1 MDDLQQY
8 WLVLKRRWLPISIVF
23 GAAVVFSAIST
34 AQQKLVYEA
43 RGQLLFKK
51 NTTSALTGVG
61 RQLGQLEATIKG
73 NPLQNEAAII
83 ESIPVAQ
90 RTIQELDLNINPN
103 TFLQKLSVENIQGT
117 DLLELSYTTA
127 NQEKAAAVVNTIMDT
142 YIEADIEANRA
153 ETRAA
158 RQFIEQQ
165 LPIAEQE
172 LQQAENAIRQLKE
185 QNRVVDL
192 DTEANSTT
200 NILQDLDQQIASAR
214 STTAT
219 ETARVNSIREIFQRD
234 PVETTVAG
242 FVGESPTTIQVLGQL
257 QDLQKEIETERL
269 RFSESHPTIV
279 NLRQE
284 EQILRA
290 ELAQR
295 VEQSFLGEAGRLV
308 NIRNP
313 NEIVQLRNLG
323 LQQNLIARYARAEA
337 ERASSERRISA
348 LSEVAETYRRRATLL
363 PRLQQ
368 RTQQLERQR
377 DAARSTYNNLLNRLQ
392 EIRIAENQQLGNAR
406 IAAPAL
412 VPEQPLIR
420 RQYTNLAR
428 GVILGIVLA
437 AVTAWLL
444 ETLDK
449 TVKSPQTARQLF
461 DYPLLGTIP
470 NFQGSHLIVRDN
482 SNAFV
487 SEAFRMLQTNLRFL
501 NVDRQ
506 CKVIVI
512 SSSVGKEGKSVVAS
526 NLAIAVA
533 QLGRQVLLID
543 GDLRQP
549 TQHLIWELPNNRGLS
564 SVLTGQVEFN
574 EAVTEVL
581 PNLQLLA
588 SGETSNTPIAL
599 IDSSQMAVL
608 IANSAQNYDF
618 VIVDSPPLTASADA
632 MLLGKMTD
640 GIMLVVRPEVADF
653 NSINTSKDLLEQ
665 SHQTVLGIVINGIR
679 TKKQPS

>member
-1 MDDLQQY
+1 
-8 WLVLKRRWLPISIVF
+8 
-23 GAAVVFSAIST
+23 
-34 AQQKLVYEA
+34 
-43 RGQLLFKK
+43 
-51 NTTSALTGVG
+51 
-61 RQLGQLEATIKG
+61 
-73 NPLQNEAAII
+73 
-83 ESIPVAQ
+83 
-90 RTIQELDLNINPN
+90 
-103 TFLQKLSVENIQGT
+103 
-117 DLLELSYTTA
+117 
-127 NQEKAAAVVNTIMDT
+127 
-142 YIEADIEANRA
+142 
-153 ETRAA
+153 
-158 RQFIEQQ
+158 
-165 LPIAEQE
+165 
-172 LQQAENAIRQLKE
+172 
-185 QNRVVDL
+185 
-192 DTEANSTT
+192 
-200 NILQDLDQQIASAR
+200 
-214 STTAT
+214 
-219 ETARVNSIREIFQRD
+219 
-234 PVETTVAG
+234 
-242 FVGESPTTIQVLGQL
+242 
-257 QDLQKEIETERL
+257 
-269 RFSESHPTIV
+269 
-279 NLRQE
+279 
-284 EQILRA
+284 
-290 ELAQR
+290 
-295 VEQSFLGEAGRLV
+295 
-308 NIRNP
+308 
-313 NEIVQLRNLG
+313 
-323 LQQNLIARYARAEA
+323 
-337 ERASSERRISA
+337 
-348 LSEVAETYRRRATLL
+348 
-363 PRLQQ
+363 
-368 RTQQLERQR
+368 
-377 DAARSTYNNLLNRLQ
+377 
-392 EIRIAENQQLGNAR
+392 
-406 IAAPAL
+406 L

-428 GVILGIVLA
+428 GIILGIVLA
-437 AVTAWLL
+437 AITAWLL

-549 TQHLIWELPNNRGLS
+549 TQHLIWELPNNIGLS

-679 TKKQPS
+679 IKKQPS